1 MMRTAF
7 ILVVA
12 LLLWPCDKGY
22 AVPLEAVNAPAAHGD
37 NSILVASGPSNSGA
51 PVVTASGP
59 VLSSSVP
66 SSDPVIKGAGANN
79 SEAKIP
85 KFPVEMYVRQGT
97 TSRFELFFLNVKY
110 GYDLSDFQFYN
121 AWCLRKGAPLPGQTI
136 HIVRLYSSSDPN
148 LPARYKAMGWRR
160 ITYVI
165 NHRQGATKEDV
176 QQAIWRFAKSPGPK
190 NITPRA
196 ARLIEEANRKA
207 KDYTP
212 ATGDL
217 VPLLCISTGEE
228 QPLFIEYKEPPA
240 SPPQVKG
247 AFFAAPLALVGGA
260 GGAVG
265 LPLPLAAAGFAA
277 LPSGGSSTHN
287 ATPPATVPEPSSLL
301 LLAAAAGLLLLFTR
315 KRFKVCQVGYKSCGK
330 HAVC

>member
-1 MMRTAF
+1 MRTTF

-12 LLLWPCDKGY
+12 LLLWPCCKGF
-22 AVPLEAVNAPAAHGD
+22 AVPLEAVNTPTVHGD

-51 PVVTASGP
+51 PAATASAP
-59 VLSSSVP
+59 VVSSSVP

-79 SEAKIP
+79 TVAKIP

-97 TSRFELFFLNVKY
+97 NSRFELFFLNVKY

-136 HIVRLYSSSDPN
+136 HVVRLYNSSDPN
-148 LPARYKAMGWRR
+148 LPPEFRAMGWRR

-176 QQAIWRFAKSPGPK
+176 QQAIWRLAKSPGPK

-217 VPLLCISTGEE
+217 VPVLCLSTGEE
-228 QPLFIEYKEPPA
+228 QPLFIEYKVPPA

-265 LPLPLAAAGFAA
+265 LPLIPAAILAAVPF
-277 LPSGGSSTHN
+277 GSSSPN
-287 ATPPATVPEPSSLL
+287 RTPPTTVPEPSSLL
-301 LLAAAAGLLLLFTR
+301 LLAVAVGSLLLLNP
-315 KRFKVCQVGYKSCGK
+315 KRFEVR
-330 HAVC
+330 